1 MAIRTI
7 SENTR
12 LKLELDG
19 GMDGDKVIMKSKT
32 FSKVKAEAADEDL
45 YLVGQALGE
54 LQTLPIASIKKLEEI
69 QLVEE

>member
-1 MAIRTI
+1 MAVTTI

-19 GMDGDKVIMKSKT
+19 GMDGDKAIKKSKT
-32 FSKVKAEAADEDL
+32 FSKVKEEAGNEDL
-45 YLVGQALGE
+45 YSVGQALGG
-54 LQTLPIASIKKLEEI
+54 LQALPVISIKKLEEI